1 MTDYILSPGGA
12 TVKIMENEKI
22 TSVSY
27 QSAVGVAVVAAV
39 FSVIIAILL
48 GVTIYHVK
56 VTDPTRSAKLEE
68 LKEQAKA
75 NPTDAALA
83 ETILKLDTPLRRD
96 QFARQYFLKRGT
108 VLLVVT
114 LGLFAAGLLWA
125 SSHKPIRPAPAPL
138 GDIKKQQVKHAEQT
152 RTAIS
157 IGLVVLCTGA
167 LFYAM
172 KTPTV
177 PAENSVE
184 ITLRPAELYTSI
196 EDAQSQWST
205 FRGPGGL
212 GICTFKNIPD
222 TWDGASGQNVL
233 WKIAIDLPG
242 HNSPVVWND
251 RIVLTGATKEAQ
263 AIYCIDANS
272 GVILWQQDVTIVP
285 SEERDDMEI
294 MEDTGYAAPTA
305 VTDGKRVCGLFA
317 GGDLGCFTIDGE
329 KLWEKHLGVPDSMY
343 GYSASLTWYENL
355 VIVQWD
361 VGYEGEDSKL
371 IALDWQTGETAWQTA
386 RPVPN
391 SWSSPTVTQVGDA
404 YQILTAASPYVIG
417 YDAKTGTEIYS
428 AECIEGDIA
437 STPII
442 ADGKIFA
449 IEPYNKLV
457 AISAVNAQGD
467 ITETNIAWIAEESMP
482 DICSPVSDGTHVWT
496 LTTQG
501 DLSCFNV
508 SDGRLVYTQSLNAT
522 FQASPTVVGQTL
534 YLLSEKGTMIIAQTG
549 PEYKELKRNELGEKT
564 FACPAFQDGRIYI
577 RSHQHLF
584 AIGAAQ

>member
-1 MTDYILSPGGA
+1 
-12 TVKIMENEKI
+12 MENEKT
-22 TSVSY
+22 TSTSY
-27 QSAVGVAVVAAV
+27 QSAIGVAVVAAV

-48 GVTIYHVK
+48 GVTVYHVK
-56 VTDPTRSAKLEE
+56 VADPVRSKKLEE

-114 LGLFAAGLLWA
+114 LGLLAAGLLWA
-125 SSHKPIRPAPAPL
+125 SSHKPIKPTPTPQ
-138 GDIKKQQVKHAEQT
+138 GDVKAQQVKHAEQT
-152 RTAIS
+152 RTAMSVGI
-157 IGLVVLCTGA
+157 VMLCAAG

-172 KTPTV
+172 QTPTI
-177 PAENSVE
+177 PTESTE
-184 ITLRPAELYTSI
+184 GQTDPISSYTSI
-196 EDAQSQWST
+196 EDAQTQWST

-212 GICTFKNIPD
+212 GICTFENIPD
-222 TWDGASGQNVL
+222 TWDGESGQNIL
-233 WKIAIDLPG
+233 WKTAIDLPG
-242 HNSPVVWND
+242 HNSPVVWNN
-251 RIVLTGATKEAQ
+251 RIFLTGATKEAQ
-263 AIYCIDANS
+263 AIYCIDAETGN
-272 GVILWQQDVTIVP
+272 ILWTGEVTVVP
-285 SEERDDMEI
+285 SPEREDMEV

-305 VTDGKRVCGLFA
+305 VTDGKRVCAIFA

-371 IALDWQTGETAWQTA
+371 IAFDWQTGEQVWQTA

-391 SWSSPTVTQVGDA
+391 SWSSPTVTQVGDSC
-404 YQILTAASPYVIG
+404 QILTAASPYVIA

-437 STPII
+437 SSPII

-457 AISAVNAQGD
+457 AINATNAQGD
-467 ITETNIAWIAEESMP
+467 ITETNIAWAAEESMP

-501 DLSCFNV
+501 DLGCFNV
-508 SDGRLVYTQSLNAT
+508 ADGSLVYTQSLDAT
-522 FQASPTVVGQTL
+522 FQASPTLVGRTL
-534 YLLSEKGTMIIAQTG
+534 YLLSEKGTMVIAQTG
-549 PEYKELKRNELGEKT
+549 PEYKELKRSELGEKA

-577 RSHQHLF
+577 RSHQNLI
-584 AIGAAQ
+584 AIGAGK